1 MVDQSCNPERV
12 REAAW
17 HFPSRQRNAVERIVV
32 VVDVVAAAVAV
43 AVIAPADTRSITKL
57 KSARSESFETAALA
71 ACIVAVAAWWPVA
84 GDCHLID
91 DWFLILR
98 TNALNAFCEKH
109 ELYSGARSR
118 ACAAFPPLLAAAF
131 FLTPLKLEAP
141 FHHRTLT
148 HHPLVRQEPESLIDS
163 DTPLLT
169 RRSLVVVV
177 VVVVAAAAVSS
188 LAVETEDVLVVKK
201 YHR

>member
-1 MVDQSCNPERV
+1 M
-12 REAAW
+12 
-17 HFPSRQRNAVERIVV
+17 
-32 VVDVVAAAVAV
+32 
-43 AVIAPADTRSITKL
+43 
-57 KSARSESFETAALA
+57 
-71 ACIVAVAAWWPVA
+71 
-84 GDCHLID
+84 
-91 DWFLILR
+91 R

-148 HHPLVRQEPESLIDS
+148 HRPLVRQEPESLIDS
-163 DTPLLT
+163 DTPLPT

-177 VVVVAAAAVSS
+177 VVVVVVVAAVSS
-188 LAVETEDVLVVKK
+188 LAVETEGVLVVKK

>member
-1 MVDQSCNPERV
+1 M

-71 ACIVAVAAWWPVA
+71 ACIVAVVARWPVA

-177 VVVVAAAAVSS
+177 VVVVAAAVSS

>member
-32 VVDVVAAAVAV
+32 VVVV

-71 ACIVAVAAWWPVA
+71 ACIVAVVARWPVA

-163 DTPLLT
+163 NTPLPTL
-169 RRSLVVVV
+169 SILVVSVD
-177 VVVVAAAAVSS
+177 AASDTFSS

-201 YHR
+201 YRH

>member
-1 MVDQSCNPERV
+1 M
-12 REAAW
+12 
-17 HFPSRQRNAVERIVV
+17 
-32 VVDVVAAAVAV
+32 
-43 AVIAPADTRSITKL
+43 IAPADTRSITKL

-163 DTPLLT
+163 DTPLPT
-169 RRSLVVVV
+169 RRSLV

>member
-1 MVDQSCNPERV
+1 M
-12 REAAW
+12 
-17 HFPSRQRNAVERIVV
+17 
-32 VVDVVAAAVAV
+32 
-43 AVIAPADTRSITKL
+43 IAPVDTRSITKL

-71 ACIVAVAAWWPVA
+71 ARIVAVAAGGQL

-118 ACAAFPPLLAAAF
+118 ACAAFPPLLSAAF

-163 DTPLLT
+163 DTPLPT

-177 VVVVAAAAVSS
+177 VVVVAAVSS
-188 LAVETEDVLVVKK
+188 LAVETEVFWW
-201 YHR
+201 

>member
-32 VVDVVAAAVAV
+32 VVVVAAAAVDV

-71 ACIVAVAAWWPVA
+71 ACIVAVVARWPVA

-98 TNALNAFCEKH
+98 TNALNAFCEKR

-177 VVVVAAAAVSS
+177 VVVAAAAVSS